1 MNSRVAV
8 LCLIVVTG
16 CDQAPNTD
24 SPFQHLERIVQTTKE
39 WLGIRRATKQPDALH
54 AHELDRHQ
62 GRLRRRM
69 DWIRSEGVVQDHH
82 RSQMRREIGREQF
95 TKGIHVGA
103 IVLWS
108 KERPKNAIGVAIYSR
123 DGMGWKGEPCDYLR
137 IKMQGEQDFDRLL
150 AELE

>member
-1 MNSRVAV
+1 MNSRAAV

-16 CDQAPNTD
+16 CDREPNSD
-24 SPFQHLERIVQTTKE
+24 SPFQHLERIVQTTKK
-39 WLGIRRATKQPDALH
+39 WLGIRQAVKQPDALS
-54 AHELDRHQ
+54 ASQLDRHK

-69 DWIRSEGVVQDHH
+69 DWVRSEGIGQNHL

-103 IVLWS
+103 IILWS
-108 KERPKNAIGVAIYSR
+108 KERPKHAIGVAVYSR
-123 DGMGWKGEPCDYLR
+123 DGRGWKGDPCDYLR
-137 IKMQGEQDFDRLL
+137 VKMQGEQDFDGLL